1 MKRMEEN
8 RSNSYL
14 FAGNADFMEEL
25 YERYL
30 ENPASID
37 EKWKKYFDSLSGAG
51 KDVSHNQLKEKFINL
66 TQNSKNIKTVISQN
80 GNGISEAQI
89 KVWELIDAYRLIGVD
104 YASLDPLQRYKAQRV
119 KELDINELGLANEL
133 NTEFFISSDVNN
145 AQKFLLKDIIG
156 AFEKIY
162 CGTVGFEFKQITDY
176 KEQKWLSDYVENNYI
191 NYKLA
196 NSEKIKVLEKLTE
209 AEGLEKFLHT
219 KYVGQKRFSLEGAE
233 AFIPAIDRIITTSAN
248 NGVKEVF
255 IGMAHR
261 GRINALV
268 NIMGWAP
275 QKLFDELAGNYPK
288 TNFLTSGD
296 VKYHKGYKCNYV
308 TDNGLVKTIM
318 AFNPSHLEVVNPV
331 VNGMVRATVDNK
343 QDELAVLGVLVHGD
357 AALSG
362 LGTNLGTFSMSQTR
376 GYGVGGMIHI
386 VINNQVGFTTSDLRD
401 SRSSRFCT
409 DVIKMIEAP
418 VIHVNADDLESVIF
432 VMDLAVKYRMTF
444 KKDIMIDLVCYRK
457 YGHNEFDDP
466 TLTQPLMYSKIKQH
480 VGTRKIFAD
489 KLISEQI
496 ITQGDVDKMLN
507 EYRDNLDKGLHIRA
521 KYMQPLEWYDFD
533 VKAILQ
539 AKAFDLIPT
548 KINLKDINLI
558 TEAITKLP
566 NPKFKVHPTVARL
579 IESRKAMGSG
589 EQPIDFGMAEML
601 AYGSL
606 LQSGVSVRLTGEDTG
621 RGTFSH
627 RHAVWHDSS
636 RDDISDLGYIPL
648 SNLCNKSHCYIYD
661 SILNEECVLGFE
673 YGYGNINLRNLVI
686 WEAQYGDFANSA
698 QVVIDQYIS
707 AGEAKWGVLSNITML
722 LPHGFDGDGPE
733 HSSARLERFLQLCAE
748 NNMQVV
754 IPSNASQMFHVLRR
768 QALSKWIK
776 PLIIFMS
783 KKLLRYKEAMSEIKA
798 FTDGEFKLVIADTTN
813 NNYIGVDRVIVCSGQ
828 IYYDLRNECINKK
841 LDKKVAI
848 IRIEQLYPFP
858 DKLLKAELSK
868 YNNVKKFIWVQE
880 EPYNQGSWLQIREVL
895 DDCLLNGKHFNV
907 VTRKASS
914 APSCGSKEMHNIQSK
929 QILVEAFS

>member
-432 VMDLAVKYRMTF
+432 AMDLAVKYRMTF

-880 EPYNQGSWLQIREVL
+880 EPYNQGAWLQIREVL